1 MQVGIQR
8 KGMFCQEGKVVK
20 NNKLLIGQMAKLNH
34 TTLATLRYYDKI
46 GLLSPVYVNPNTGY
60 RYYDIR
66 QCPVFHIIQHHR
78 ALNMSLDEIRQLMG
92 CNDFDRFMD
101 YIQMKQ
107 DETVHALAE
116 LQLRHAELDRVL
128 GWADHFC
135 HRPPNGF
142 IQMGFITAE
151 YVYEKKA
158 VRNYVLEDI
167 GSVIYDA
174 SSIEGQLIKSGFTEG
189 YLNFPFVTL
198 SLDDIKHQRYRTEKL
213 GIIVQGKNREIAGVE
228 QLPSSTSVFV
238 YFEDFSKLRTYAEQI
253 IAFCHAHNYTP
264 AGDMICRIMG
274 VLHLDD
280 FKKTTEVFRLS
291 IPVEAGNTIQ
301 V

>member
-1 MQVGIQR
+1 M
-8 KGMFCQEGKVVK
+8 K
-20 NNKLLIGQMAKLNH
+20 NNRLLIGQMAKLNH
-34 TTLATLRYYDKI
+34 TTLATLRHYDKVGI
-46 GLLSPVYVNPNTGY
+46 LSPVYVNPETGY
-60 RYYDIR
+60 RYYDVQ
-66 QCPVFHIIQHHR
+66 QCLVFHMIQHHK
-78 ALNMSLDEIRQLMG
+78 ALNMSLKEIKEILRRNDYDFLEQIYKKKLDEVNQ
-92 CNDFDRFMD
+92 
-101 YIQMKQ
+101 
-107 DETVHALAE
+107 ALAE
-116 LQLRHAELDRVL
+116 FEFRKEELERMMK
-128 GWADHFC
+128 GADHFC

-198 SLDDIKHQRYRTEKL
+198 SLDDIKQQRYRTEKL

-238 YFEDFSKLRTYAEQI
+238 YFEDFSKLCIYTEQI

-264 AGDMICRIMG
+264 AGDMICRLMG

-291 IPVEAGNTIQ
+291 IPVEAGNIIQ

>member
-1 MQVGIQR
+1 M
-8 KGMFCQEGKVVK
+8 K
-20 NNKLLIGQMAKLNH
+20 NNRLLIGQMARLNH
-34 TTLATLRYYDKI
+34 TTLATLRHYDKVGI
-46 GLLSPVYVNPNTGY
+46 LSPVYVNPETGY
-60 RYYDIR
+60 RYYDIQ
-66 QCPVFHIIQHHR
+66 QCLVFHIIQHHK
-78 ALNMSLDEIRQLMG
+78 ALNMSLKEIKEILRLNDYGFLEQIYKKKLDEVNQGLTEFEFRKEELERM
-92 CNDFDRFMD
+92 
-101 YIQMKQ
+101 MK
-107 DETVHALAE
+107 
-116 LQLRHAELDRVL
+116 
-128 GWADHFC
+128 WADHFC

-174 SSIEGQLIKSGFTEG
+174 SSIEVQLIKSGFTEG
-189 YLNFPFVTL
+189 YLNYPFVTL

-238 YFEDFSKLRTYAEQI
+238 YFEDFSKLCMYAEQV

-264 AGDMICRIMG
+264 AGDMICRLMG
-274 VLHLDD
+274 ILHLDD
-280 FKKTTEVFRLS
+280 FKKTTGVFRLS
-291 IPVEAGNTIQ
+291 IPVEAGNIVQ

>member
-1 MQVGIQR
+1 M
-8 KGMFCQEGKVVK
+8 K
-20 NNKLLIGQMAKLNH
+20 NNRLLIGQMAKLNH
-34 TTLATLRYYDKI
+34 TTLATLRHYDKVGI
-46 GLLSPVYVNPNTGY
+46 LSPVYVNPETGY
-60 RYYDIR
+60 RYYDVQ
-66 QCPVFHIIQHHR
+66 QCLVFHMIQHHK
-78 ALNMSLDEIRQLMG
+78 ALNMSLKEIKEILRRNDYDFLEQIYKKKLDEVNQ
-92 CNDFDRFMD
+92 
-101 YIQMKQ
+101 
-107 DETVHALAE
+107 ALAE
-116 LQLRHAELDRVL
+116 FEFRKEELERMMK
-128 GWADHFC
+128 GADHFC
-135 HRPPNGF
+135 HRPTNGF

-174 SSIEGQLIKSGFTEG
+174 SSIEGQLLKSGFTEG
-189 YLNFPFVTL
+189 YLNFPFGTL

-238 YFEDFSKLRTYAEQI
+238 YFEDFSKLCIYTEQI

-264 AGDMICRIMG
+264 AGDMICRLMG

-291 IPVEAGNTIQ
+291 IPVEAGNIIQ

>member
-1 MQVGIQR
+1 M
-8 KGMFCQEGKVVK
+8 K
-20 NNKLLIGQMAKLNH
+20 NNRLLIGQMARLNH
-34 TTLATLRYYDKI
+34 TTLATLRHYDKVGI
-46 GLLSPVYVNPNTGY
+46 LSPVYVNPETGY
-60 RYYDIR
+60 RYYDVQ
-66 QCPVFHIIQHHR
+66 QCLVFHMIQHHK
-78 ALNMSLDEIRQLMG
+78 ALNMSLKEIKEILRRNDYDFLEQIYKKKLDEVNQ
-92 CNDFDRFMD
+92 
-101 YIQMKQ
+101 
-107 DETVHALAE
+107 ALAE
-116 LQLRHAELDRVL
+116 FEFRKEELERMMK
-128 GWADHFC
+128 GADYFC

-213 GIIVQGKNREIAGVE
+213 GIIVQGKNRKIAGVE

-238 YFEDFSKLRTYAEQI
+238 YFEDFSKLCIYTEQI

-264 AGDMICRIMG
+264 AGDMICRLMG

-291 IPVEAGNTIQ
+291 IPVEAGNIIQ

>member
-1 MQVGIQR
+1 MY
-8 KGMFCQEGKVVK
+8 
-20 NNKLLIGQMAKLNH
+20 N
-34 TTLATLRYYDKI
+34 
-46 GLLSPVYVNPNTGY
+46 
-60 RYYDIR
+60 
-66 QCPVFHIIQHHR
+66 
-78 ALNMSLDEIRQLMG
+78 
-92 CNDFDRFMD
+92 
-101 YIQMKQ
+101 
-107 DETVHALAE
+107 
-116 LQLRHAELDRVL
+116 
-128 GWADHFC
+128 
-135 HRPPNGF
+135 
-142 IQMGFITAE
+142 
-151 YVYEKKA
+151 VYEKKA

-213 GIIVQGKNREIAGVE
+213 GIIVQGKNRKIAGVE

-238 YFEDFSKLRTYAEQI
+238 YFEDFSKLCIYAEQV

-264 AGDMICRIMG
+264 AGDMICRLMG

-280 FKKTTEVFRLS
+280 FKKTSEVYRLS

>member
-1 MQVGIQR
+1 M
-8 KGMFCQEGKVVK
+8 K
-20 NNKLLIGQMAKLNH
+20 NNRLLIGQMARLNH
-34 TTLATLRYYDKI
+34 TTLATLRHYDKVGI
-46 GLLSPVYVNPNTGY
+46 LSPVYVNPETGY
-60 RYYDIR
+60 RYYDVQ
-66 QCPVFHIIQHHR
+66 QCLVFHMIQHHK
-78 ALNMSLDEIRQLMG
+78 ALNMSLKEIKEILRRNDYDFLEQIYKKKLDEVNQ
-92 CNDFDRFMD
+92 
-101 YIQMKQ
+101 
-107 DETVHALAE
+107 ALAE
-116 LQLRHAELDRVL
+116 FEFRKEELERMMK
-128 GWADHFC
+128 GADHFC

-189 YLNFPFVTL
+189 YLNYPFVTL
-198 SLDDIKHQRYRTEKL
+198 SLDDIKHLRYRTEKL
-213 GIIVQGKNREIAGVE
+213 GIIVQGKNREAVGVE

-238 YFEDFSKLRTYAEQI
+238 YFEDFSKLRTYAEQV
-253 IAFCHAHNYTP
+253 IAFCHDHNYTP
-264 AGDMICRIMG
+264 AGDMMCRLMG

-280 FKKTTEVFRLS
+280 FKKTSEVYRLS

>member
-1 MQVGIQR
+1 M
-8 KGMFCQEGKVVK
+8 K
-20 NNKLLIGQMAKLNH
+20 NNRLLIGQMARLNH
-34 TTLATLRYYDKI
+34 TTLATLRHYDKVGI
-46 GLLSPVYVNPNTGY
+46 LSPVYVNPETGY
-60 RYYDIR
+60 RYYDVQ
-66 QCPVFHIIQHHR
+66 QCLVFHMIQHHK
-78 ALNMSLDEIRQLMG
+78 AINMSLKETTEILRLNDYGFLEQIYKKKLDEVNQ
-92 CNDFDRFMD
+92 
-101 YIQMKQ
+101 
-107 DETVHALAE
+107 ALAE
-116 LQLRHAELDRVL
+116 FEFRKGELERMMK
-128 GWADHFC
+128 WADHFC
-135 HRPPNGF
+135 HRPPNGL

-174 SSIEGQLIKSGFTEG
+174 SSMEVQLIKSGFTEG
-189 YLNFPFVTL
+189 YMNYPFVTL

-213 GIIVQGKNREIAGVE
+213 GILVQGKNREIAGVE
-228 QLPSSTSVFV
+228 QLPSSASVFV
-238 YFEDFSKLRTYAEQI
+238 YFEDFSKLRTYAEQV

>member
-1 MQVGIQR
+1 
-8 KGMFCQEGKVVK
+8 
-20 NNKLLIGQMAKLNH
+20 MAKLNH
-34 TTLATLRYYDKI
+34 TTLATLRHYDKVGI
-46 GLLSPVYVNPNTGY
+46 LSPVYVNPETGY
-60 RYYDIR
+60 RYYDVQ
-66 QCPVFHIIQHHR
+66 QCLVFHMIQHHK
-78 ALNMSLDEIRQLMG
+78 ALNMSLKEIKEILRRNDYDFLEQIYKKKLDEVNQ
-92 CNDFDRFMD
+92 
-101 YIQMKQ
+101 
-107 DETVHALAE
+107 ALAE
-116 LQLRHAELDRVL
+116 FEFRKEELERMMK
-128 GWADHFC
+128 GADHFC

-174 SSIEGQLIKSGFTEG
+174 SSIEGQLLKSGFTEG

-238 YFEDFSKLRTYAEQI
+238 YFEDFSKLCMYAEQV

-264 AGDMICRIMG
+264 AGDMICRLMG

-291 IPVEAGNTIQ
+291 IPVEAGNTVQ

>member
-1 MQVGIQR
+1 M
-8 KGMFCQEGKVVK
+8 K
-20 NNKLLIGQMAKLNH
+20 NNRLLIGQMAKLNH
-34 TTLATLRYYDKI
+34 TTLATLRHYDKVGI
-46 GLLSPVYVNPNTGY
+46 LSPVYVNPETGY
-60 RYYDIR
+60 RYYDVQ
-66 QCPVFHIIQHHR
+66 QCLVFHMIQHHK
-78 ALNMSLDEIRQLMG
+78 ALNMSLKEIKEILRRNDYDFLEQIYKKKLDEVNQ
-92 CNDFDRFMD
+92 
-101 YIQMKQ
+101 
-107 DETVHALAE
+107 ALAE
-116 LQLRHAELDRVL
+116 FEFRKEELERMMK
-128 GWADHFC
+128 GANHFC

-213 GIIVQGKNREIAGVE
+213 GIIVQGKNRKVAGVE

-238 YFEDFSKLRTYAEQI
+238 YFEDFSKLCIYAEQV

-264 AGDMICRIMG
+264 AGDMICRLMG

>member
-1 MQVGIQR
+1 M
-8 KGMFCQEGKVVK
+8 K
-20 NNKLLIGQMAKLNH
+20 NNRLLIGQMARLNH
-34 TTLATLRYYDKI
+34 TTLATLRHYDKVGI
-46 GLLSPVYVNPNTGY
+46 LSPVYVNPKTGY
-60 RYYDIR
+60 RYYDVQ
-66 QCPVFHIIQHHR
+66 QCLVFHMIQHHK
-78 ALNMSLDEIRQLMG
+78 ALNMSLKEIKEILRRNDYDFLEQIYKKKLDEVNQ
-92 CNDFDRFMD
+92 
-101 YIQMKQ
+101 
-107 DETVHALAE
+107 ALAE
-116 LQLRHAELDRVL
+116 FEFRKEELERMMK
-128 GWADHFC
+128 GADHFC

-189 YLNFPFVTL
+189 YLNLPFVTL

-238 YFEDFSKLRTYAEQI
+238 YFEDFSKLRTYAEQV
-253 IAFCHAHNYTP
+253 IAFCHDHNYTP
-264 AGDMICRIMG
+264 AGDMICRLMG

-280 FKKTTEVFRLS
+280 FKKTSEVYRLS
-291 IPVEAGNTIQ
+291 IPVEAGNIIQ

>member
-1 MQVGIQR
+1 M
-8 KGMFCQEGKVVK
+8 K
-20 NNKLLIGQMAKLNH
+20 NNRLLIGQMARLNH
-34 TTLATLRYYDKI
+34 TTLATLRHYDKVGI
-46 GLLSPVYVNPNTGY
+46 LSPVYVNPETGY
-60 RYYDIR
+60 RYYDVQ
-66 QCPVFHIIQHHR
+66 QCLVFHMIQHHK
-78 ALNMSLDEIRQLMG
+78 ALNMSLKEIKEILRRNDYDFLEQIYKKKLDEVNQ
-92 CNDFDRFMD
+92 
-101 YIQMKQ
+101 
-107 DETVHALAE
+107 ALAE
-116 LQLRHAELDRVL
+116 FEFRKEELERMMK
-128 GWADHFC
+128 GADHFC

-213 GIIVQGKNREIAGVE
+213 GIIVQGKNREAVGVE
-228 QLPSSTSVFV
+228 QLPSSSSVFV
-238 YFEDFSKLRTYAEQI
+238 YFEDFSKLCIYAEQV

-264 AGDMICRIMG
+264 AGDMICRLMG

-280 FKKTTEVFRLS
+280 FKKTSEVYRLS

>member
-1 MQVGIQR
+1 M
-8 KGMFCQEGKVVK
+8 K

-34 TTLATLRYYDKI
+34 TTLATLRHYDKVGI
-46 GLLSPVYVNPNTGY
+46 LSPVYVNPETGY
-60 RYYDIR
+60 RYYDVQ
-66 QCPVFHIIQHHR
+66 QCLVFHMIQHHK
-78 ALNMSLDEIRQLMG
+78 ALNMSLKEIKEILRRNDYDFLEQIYKKKLDEVNQ
-92 CNDFDRFMD
+92 
-101 YIQMKQ
+101 
-107 DETVHALAE
+107 ALAE
-116 LQLRHAELDRVL
+116 FEFRKEELERMMK
-128 GWADHFC
+128 GADHFC

-213 GIIVQGKNREIAGVE
+213 GIIVQGKNRKVAGVE

-238 YFEDFSKLRTYAEQI
+238 YFEDFSKLCIYAEQV

-264 AGDMICRIMG
+264 AGDMICRLMG

>member
-1 MQVGIQR
+1 M
-8 KGMFCQEGKVVK
+8 K
-20 NNKLLIGQMAKLNH
+20 NNRLLIGQMAKLNH
-34 TTLATLRYYDKI
+34 TTLATLRHYDKVGI
-46 GLLSPVYVNPNTGY
+46 LSPVYVNPETGY
-60 RYYDIR
+60 RYYDVQ
-66 QCPVFHIIQHHR
+66 QCLVFHMIQHHK
-78 ALNMSLDEIRQLMG
+78 ALNMSLKEIKEILRRNDYGFLEQIYKKKLDEVNQ
-92 CNDFDRFMD
+92 
-101 YIQMKQ
+101 
-107 DETVHALAE
+107 ALAE
-116 LQLRHAELDRVL
+116 FEFRKEELERMMK
-128 GWADHFC
+128 GAGHFC

-174 SSIEGQLIKSGFTEG
+174 SSIEGQLLKSGFTEG

-238 YFEDFSKLRTYAEQI
+238 YFEDFSKLCIYTEQI

-264 AGDMICRIMG
+264 AGDMICRLMG

-291 IPVEAGNTIQ
+291 IPVEAGNIIQ

>member
-1 MQVGIQR
+1 M
-8 KGMFCQEGKVVK
+8 K
-20 NNKLLIGQMAKLNH
+20 NNRLLIGQMARLNH
-34 TTLATLRYYDKI
+34 TTLATLRHYDKVGI
-46 GLLSPVYVNPNTGY
+46 LSPVYVNPETGY
-60 RYYDIR
+60 RYYDVQ
-66 QCPVFHIIQHHR
+66 QCLVFHMIQHHK
-78 ALNMSLDEIRQLMG
+78 ALNMSLKEIKEILRRNDYDFLEQIYKKKLDEVNQ
-92 CNDFDRFMD
+92 
-101 YIQMKQ
+101 
-107 DETVHALAE
+107 ALAE
-116 LQLRHAELDRVL
+116 FEFRKEELERMMK
-128 GWADHFC
+128 GADHFC

-213 GIIVQGKNREIAGVE
+213 GIIVQGKNRKIAGVE

-238 YFEDFSKLRTYAEQI
+238 YFEDFSKLCIYTEQI

-264 AGDMICRIMG
+264 AGDMICRLMG

-291 IPVEAGNTIQ
+291 IPVEAGNIIQ

>member
-1 MQVGIQR
+1 M
-8 KGMFCQEGKVVK
+8 K
-20 NNKLLIGQMAKLNH
+20 NNRLLIGQMAKLNH
-34 TTLATLRYYDKI
+34 TTLATLRHYDKVGI
-46 GLLSPVYVNPNTGY
+46 LSPVYVNPETGY
-60 RYYDIR
+60 RYYDVQ
-66 QCPVFHIIQHHR
+66 QCLVFHMIQHHK
-78 ALNMSLDEIRQLMG
+78 ALNMSLKEIKEILRRNDYDFLEQIYKKKLDEVNQ
-92 CNDFDRFMD
+92 
-101 YIQMKQ
+101 
-107 DETVHALAE
+107 ALAE
-116 LQLRHAELDRVL
+116 FEFRKEELERMMK
-128 GWADHFC
+128 GADHFC

-238 YFEDFSKLRTYAEQI
+238 YFEDFSKLRTYAEQV
-253 IAFCHAHNYTP
+253 IAFCHDHNYTP
-264 AGDMICRIMG
+264 AGDMICRLIG

-280 FKKTTEVFRLS
+280 FKKTSEVYRLS

>member
-1 MQVGIQR
+1 M
-8 KGMFCQEGKVVK
+8 K
-20 NNKLLIGQMAKLNH
+20 NNRLLIGQMAKLNH
-34 TTLATLRYYDKI
+34 TTLATLRHYDKVGI
-46 GLLSPVYVNPNTGY
+46 LSPVYVNPETGY
-60 RYYDIR
+60 RYYDVQ
-66 QCPVFHIIQHHR
+66 QCLVFHMIQHHK
-78 ALNMSLDEIRQLMG
+78 ALNMSLKEIKEILRRNDYDFLEQIYKKKLDEVNQ
-92 CNDFDRFMD
+92 
-101 YIQMKQ
+101 
-107 DETVHALAE
+107 ALAE
-116 LQLRHAELDRVL
+116 FEFRKEELERMMK
-128 GWADHFC
+128 GADHFC

-238 YFEDFSKLRTYAEQI
+238 YFEDFSKLCIYTEQI

-264 AGDMICRIMG
+264 AGDMICRLMG

-280 FKKTTEVFRLS
+280 FKKTSEVYRLS
-291 IPVEAGNTIQ
+291 IPVEAGNIIQ

>member
-1 MQVGIQR
+1 M
-8 KGMFCQEGKVVK
+8 K
-20 NNKLLIGQMAKLNH
+20 NNRLLIGQMARLNH
-34 TTLATLRYYDKI
+34 TTLATLRHYDKVGI
-46 GLLSPVYVNPNTGY
+46 LSPVYVNPETGY
-60 RYYDIR
+60 RYYDVQ
-66 QCPVFHIIQHHR
+66 QCLVFHMIQHHK
-78 ALNMSLDEIRQLMG
+78 ALNMSLKEIKEILRRNDYDFLEQIYKKKLDEVNQ
-92 CNDFDRFMD
+92 
-101 YIQMKQ
+101 
-107 DETVHALAE
+107 ALAE
-116 LQLRHAELDRVL
+116 FEFRKEELERMVK
-128 GWADHFC
+128 GADHFC

-189 YLNFPFVTL
+189 YLNYPFVTL

-213 GIIVQGKNREIAGVE
+213 GIIVQGKNREAVGVE
-228 QLPSSTSVFV
+228 QFPSSTSVFV
-238 YFEDFSKLRTYAEQI
+238 YFEDFSKLRTYAEQV
-253 IAFCHAHNYTP
+253 IAFCHDHNYTP
-264 AGDMICRIMG
+264 AGDMICRLMG

-280 FKKTTEVFRLS
+280 FKKTSEVYRLS

>member
-1 MQVGIQR
+1 M
-8 KGMFCQEGKVVK
+8 K
-20 NNKLLIGQMAKLNH
+20 NNRLLIGQMARLNH
-34 TTLATLRYYDKI
+34 TTLATLRHYDKVGI
-46 GLLSPVYVNPNTGY
+46 LSPVYVNPKTGY
-60 RYYDIR
+60 RYYDVQ
-66 QCPVFHIIQHHR
+66 QCLVFHMIQHHK
-78 ALNMSLDEIRQLMG
+78 ALNMSLKEIKEILRRNDYDFLEQIYKKKLDEVNQ
-92 CNDFDRFMD
+92 
-101 YIQMKQ
+101 
-107 DETVHALAE
+107 ALAE
-116 LQLRHAELDRVL
+116 FEFRKEELERMMK
-128 GWADHFC
+128 GADHFC

-213 GIIVQGKNREIAGVE
+213 GIIVQGKNRKIAGVE

-238 YFEDFSKLRTYAEQI
+238 YFEDFSKLCIYTEQI
-253 IAFCHAHNYTP
+253 IAFCHAHNYTL
-264 AGDMICRIMG
+264 AGDMICRLMG

-291 IPVEAGNTIQ
+291 IPVEAGNIIQ

>member
-1 MQVGIQR
+1 M
-8 KGMFCQEGKVVK
+8 K
-20 NNKLLIGQMAKLNH
+20 NNRLLIGQMAKLNH
-34 TTLATLRYYDKI
+34 TTLATLRHYDKVGI
-46 GLLSPVYVNPNTGY
+46 LSPVYVNPETGY
-60 RYYDIR
+60 RYYDVQ
-66 QCPVFHIIQHHR
+66 QCLVFHMIQHHK
-78 ALNMSLDEIRQLMG
+78 ALNMSLKEIKEILRRNDYDFLEQIYKKKLDEVNQ
-92 CNDFDRFMD
+92 
-101 YIQMKQ
+101 
-107 DETVHALAE
+107 ALAE
-116 LQLRHAELDRVL
+116 FEFRKEELERMMK
-128 GWADHFC
+128 GADHFC

-189 YLNFPFVTL
+189 YLNYPFVTL

-213 GIIVQGKNREIAGVE
+213 GIIVQGKNREAVGVE

-238 YFEDFSKLRTYAEQI
+238 YFEDFSKLRTYAEQV
-253 IAFCHAHNYTP
+253 IAFCHDHNYTP
-264 AGDMICRIMG
+264 AGDMICRLMG

-280 FKKTTEVFRLS
+280 FKKTSEVYRLS

>member
-1 MQVGIQR
+1 M
-8 KGMFCQEGKVVK
+8 K
-20 NNKLLIGQMAKLNH
+20 NNRLLIGQMAKLNH
-34 TTLATLRYYDKI
+34 TTLATLRHYDKVGI
-46 GLLSPVYVNPNTGY
+46 LSPVYVNPETGY
-60 RYYDIR
+60 RYYDVQ
-66 QCPVFHIIQHHR
+66 QCLVFHMIQHHK
-78 ALNMSLDEIRQLMG
+78 ALNMSLKEIKEILRRNDYDFLEQIYKKKLDEVNQ
-92 CNDFDRFMD
+92 
-101 YIQMKQ
+101 
-107 DETVHALAE
+107 ALAE
-116 LQLRHAELDRVL
+116 FEFRKEELERMMK
-128 GWADHFC
+128 GADHFC

-238 YFEDFSKLRTYAEQI
+238 YFEDFSKLCIYAEQV

-264 AGDMICRIMG
+264 AGDMICRLMG

>member
-1 MQVGIQR
+1 M
-8 KGMFCQEGKVVK
+8 K
-20 NNKLLIGQMAKLNH
+20 NNRLLIGQMAKLNH
-34 TTLATLRYYDKI
+34 TTLATLRHYDKVGI
-46 GLLSPVYVNPNTGY
+46 LSPVYVNPETGY
-60 RYYDIR
+60 RYYDVQ
-66 QCPVFHIIQHHR
+66 QCLVFHMIQHHK
-78 ALNMSLDEIRQLMG
+78 ALNMSLKEIKEILRRNDYDFLEQIYKKKLDEVNQ
-92 CNDFDRFMD
+92 
-101 YIQMKQ
+101 
-107 DETVHALAE
+107 ALAE
-116 LQLRHAELDRVL
+116 FEFRKEELERIL

-189 YLNFPFVTL
+189 YLNYPFVTL

-213 GIIVQGKNREIAGVE
+213 GIIVQGKNREAVGVE

-238 YFEDFSKLRTYAEQI
+238 YFEDFSKLRTYAEQV
-253 IAFCHAHNYTP
+253 IAFCHDHNYTP
-264 AGDMICRIMG
+264 AGDMICRLMG
-274 VLHLDD
+274 VLHMDD
-280 FKKTTEVFRLS
+280 FKKTSEVYRLS

>member
-1 MQVGIQR
+1 M
-8 KGMFCQEGKVVK
+8 K
-20 NNKLLIGQMAKLNH
+20 NNRLLIGQMARLNH
-34 TTLATLRYYDKI
+34 TTLATLRHYDKVGI
-46 GLLSPVYVNPNTGY
+46 LSPVYVNPETGY
-60 RYYDIR
+60 RYYDVQ
-66 QCPVFHIIQHHR
+66 QCLVFHMIQHHK
-78 ALNMSLDEIRQLMG
+78 ALNMSLKEIKEILRRNDYDFLEQIYKKKLDEVNQ
-92 CNDFDRFMD
+92 
-101 YIQMKQ
+101 
-107 DETVHALAE
+107 ALAE
-116 LQLRHAELDRVL
+116 FEFRKEELERMMK
-128 GWADHFC
+128 GADHFC

-142 IQMGFITAE
+142 IQMGFIAAE

-213 GIIVQGKNREIAGVE
+213 GIIVQGKNRKIAGVE

-238 YFEDFSKLRTYAEQI
+238 YFEDFSKLCIYAEQV

-264 AGDMICRIMG
+264 VGDMICRLMG

-280 FKKTTEVFRLS
+280 FKKTSEVYRLS

>member
-1 MQVGIQR
+1 M
-8 KGMFCQEGKVVK
+8 K
-20 NNKLLIGQMAKLNH
+20 NNRLLIGQMAKLNH
-34 TTLATLRYYDKI
+34 TTLATLRHYDKVGI
-46 GLLSPVYVNPNTGY
+46 LSPVYVNPETGY
-60 RYYDIR
+60 RYYDVQ
-66 QCPVFHIIQHHR
+66 QCLVFHMIQHHK
-78 ALNMSLDEIRQLMG
+78 ALNMSLKEIKEILRRNDYDFLEQIYKKKLDEVDQ
-92 CNDFDRFMD
+92 
-101 YIQMKQ
+101 
-107 DETVHALAE
+107 ALAE
-116 LQLRHAELDRVL
+116 FEFRKEELERMMK
-128 GWADHFC
+128 GADHFC

-189 YLNFPFVTL
+189 YLNYPFVTL

-213 GIIVQGKNREIAGVE
+213 GIIVQGKNREAVGVG

-238 YFEDFSKLRTYAEQI
+238 YFEDFRKLRTYAEQV
-253 IAFCHAHNYTP
+253 IAFCHDHNYTP
-264 AGDMICRIMG
+264 AGDMICRLMG

-280 FKKTTEVFRLS
+280 FKKTSEVYRLS

>member
-1 MQVGIQR
+1 M
-8 KGMFCQEGKVVK
+8 K
-20 NNKLLIGQMAKLNH
+20 NNRLLIGQMARLNH
-34 TTLATLRYYDKI
+34 TTLATLRHYDKVGI
-46 GLLSPVYVNPNTGY
+46 LSPVYVNPETGY
-60 RYYDIR
+60 RYYDVQ
-66 QCPVFHIIQHHR
+66 QCLVFHMIQHHK
-78 ALNMSLDEIRQLMG
+78 ALNMSLKEIKEILRRNDYDFLEQIYKKKLDEVNQ
-92 CNDFDRFMD
+92 
-101 YIQMKQ
+101 
-107 DETVHALAE
+107 ALAE
-116 LQLRHAELDRVL
+116 FEFRKEELERMMK
-128 GWADHFC
+128 GADHFC

-174 SSIEGQLIKSGFTEG
+174 SSIEGQLLKSGFTEG
-189 YLNFPFVTL
+189 CLNFPFVTL

-238 YFEDFSKLRTYAEQI
+238 YFEDFSKLCIYTEQI

-264 AGDMICRIMG
+264 AGDMICRLMG

-291 IPVEAGNTIQ
+291 IPVEAGNIIQ

>member
-1 MQVGIQR
+1 
-8 KGMFCQEGKVVK
+8 
-20 NNKLLIGQMAKLNH
+20 MARLNH
-34 TTLATLRYYDKI
+34 TTLATLRHYDKVGI
-46 GLLSPVYVNPNTGY
+46 LSPVYVNPETGY
-60 RYYDIR
+60 RYYDVQ
-66 QCPVFHIIQHHR
+66 QCLVFHMIQHHK
-78 ALNMSLDEIRQLMG
+78 ALNMSLKEIKEILRRNDYDFLEQIYKKKLDEVNQ
-92 CNDFDRFMD
+92 
-101 YIQMKQ
+101 
-107 DETVHALAE
+107 ALAE
-116 LQLRHAELDRVL
+116 FEFRKEELERMMK
-128 GWADHFC
+128 GADHFC

-213 GIIVQGKNREIAGVE
+213 GIIVQGKNRKIAGVE

-238 YFEDFSKLRTYAEQI
+238 YFEDFSKLCIYAEQV

-264 AGDMICRIMG
+264 VGDMICRLMG

-280 FKKTTEVFRLS
+280 FKKTSEVYRLS

>member
-1 MQVGIQR
+1 
-8 KGMFCQEGKVVK
+8 
-20 NNKLLIGQMAKLNH
+20 MARLNH
-34 TTLATLRYYDKI
+34 TTLATLRHYDKVGI
-46 GLLSPVYVNPNTGY
+46 LSPVYVNPETGY
-60 RYYDIR
+60 RYYDVQ
-66 QCPVFHIIQHHR
+66 QCLVFHMIQHHK
-78 ALNMSLDEIRQLMG
+78 ALNMSLKEIKEILRRNDYDFLEQIYKKKLDEVNQ
-92 CNDFDRFMD
+92 
-101 YIQMKQ
+101 
-107 DETVHALAE
+107 ALAE
-116 LQLRHAELDRVL
+116 FEFRKEELERMMK
-128 GWADHFC
+128 GADHFC

-189 YLNFPFVTL
+189 YLNYPFVTL
-198 SLDDIKHQRYRTEKL
+198 SLDDIKHLRYRTEKL
-213 GIIVQGKNREIAGVE
+213 GIIVQGKNREAVGVE

-238 YFEDFSKLRTYAEQI
+238 YFEDFSKLRAYAEQV
-253 IAFCHAHNYTP
+253 IAFCHDHNYTP
-264 AGDMICRIMG
+264 AGDMMCRLMG

-280 FKKTTEVFRLS
+280 FKKTSEVYRLS

>member
-1 MQVGIQR
+1 M
-8 KGMFCQEGKVVK
+8 K
-20 NNKLLIGQMAKLNH
+20 NNRLLIGQMARLNH
-34 TTLATLRYYDKI
+34 TTLATLRHYDKVGI
-46 GLLSPVYVNPNTGY
+46 LSPVYVNPETGY
-60 RYYDIR
+60 RYYDVQ
-66 QCPVFHIIQHHR
+66 QCLVFHMIQHHK
-78 ALNMSLDEIRQLMG
+78 ALNMSLKEIKEILRRNDYDFLEQIYKKKLDEVNQ
-92 CNDFDRFMD
+92 
-101 YIQMKQ
+101 
-107 DETVHALAE
+107 ALAE
-116 LQLRHAELDRVL
+116 FEFRKEELERMMK
-128 GWADHFC
+128 GADHFC

-189 YLNFPFVTL
+189 YLNYPFVTL

-213 GIIVQGKNREIAGVE
+213 GIIVQGKNRKIAGVE

-238 YFEDFSKLRTYAEQI
+238 YFEDFSKLCIYAEQV

-264 AGDMICRIMG
+264 AGDMICRLMG

-280 FKKTTEVFRLS
+280 FKKTSEVYRLS

>member
-1 MQVGIQR
+1 M
-8 KGMFCQEGKVVK
+8 K
-20 NNKLLIGQMAKLNH
+20 NNRLLIGQMAKLNH
-34 TTLATLRYYDKI
+34 TTLATLRHYDKVGI
-46 GLLSPVYVNPNTGY
+46 LSPVYVNPETGY
-60 RYYDIR
+60 RYYDVQ
-66 QCPVFHIIQHHR
+66 QCLVFHMIQHHK
-78 ALNMSLDEIRQLMG
+78 ALNMSLKEIKEILRRNDYDFLEQIYKKKLDEVNQ
-92 CNDFDRFMD
+92 
-101 YIQMKQ
+101 
-107 DETVHALAE
+107 ALAE
-116 LQLRHAELDRVL
+116 FEFRKEELERMMK
-128 GWADHFC
+128 GADHFC

-174 SSIEGQLIKSGFTEG
+174 SSIEGQLLKSGFTEG

-238 YFEDFSKLRTYAEQI
+238 YFEDFSKLCIYTEQI

-264 AGDMICRIMG
+264 AGDMICRLMG

-291 IPVEAGNTIQ
+291 IPVEAGNIIQ

>member
-1 MQVGIQR
+1 M
-8 KGMFCQEGKVVK
+8 K
-20 NNKLLIGQMAKLNH
+20 NNRLLIGQMAKLNH
-34 TTLATLRYYDKI
+34 TTLATLRHYDKVGI
-46 GLLSPVYVNPNTGY
+46 LSPVYVNPETGY
-60 RYYDIR
+60 RYYDVQ
-66 QCPVFHIIQHHR
+66 QCLVFHMIQHHK
-78 ALNMSLDEIRQLMG
+78 ALNMSLKEIKEILRRNDYDFLEQIYKKKLDEVNQAMAEFEFRKGELERM
-92 CNDFDRFMD
+92 
-101 YIQMKQ
+101 MK
-107 DETVHALAE
+107 
-116 LQLRHAELDRVL
+116 
-128 GWADHFC
+128 GADHFC

-213 GIIVQGKNREIAGVE
+213 GIIVQGKNRKIAGVE

-238 YFEDFSKLRTYAEQI
+238 YFEDFNKLCIYAEQV

-264 AGDMICRIMG
+264 VGDMICRLMG

-280 FKKTTEVFRLS
+280 FKKTSEVYRLS

>member
-1 MQVGIQR
+1 MNQ
-8 KGMFCQEGKVVK
+8 
-20 NNKLLIGQMAKLNH
+20 
-34 TTLATLRYYDKI
+34 
-46 GLLSPVYVNPNTGY
+46 
-60 RYYDIR
+60 
-66 QCPVFHIIQHHR
+66 
-78 ALNMSLDEIRQLMG
+78 
-92 CNDFDRFMD
+92 
-101 YIQMKQ
+101 
-107 DETVHALAE
+107 ALAE
-116 LQLRHAELDRVL
+116 FEFRKEELERMMK
-128 GWADHFC
+128 GADHFC

-238 YFEDFSKLRTYAEQI
+238 YFEDFSKLCIYTEQI
-253 IAFCHAHNYTP
+253 IAFCHAHNYIP
-264 AGDMICRIMG
+264 AGDMICRLMG

-291 IPVEAGNTIQ
+291 IPVEAGNIIQ

>member
-1 MQVGIQR
+1 M
-8 KGMFCQEGKVVK
+8 K
-20 NNKLLIGQMAKLNH
+20 NNRLLIGQMAKLNH
-34 TTLATLRYYDKI
+34 TTLATLRHYDKVGI
-46 GLLSPVYVNPNTGY
+46 LSPVYVNPETGY
-60 RYYDIR
+60 RYYDVQ
-66 QCPVFHIIQHHR
+66 QCLVFHMIQHHK
-78 ALNMSLDEIRQLMG
+78 ALNMSLKEIKEILRRNDYDFLEQIYKKKLDEVNQ
-92 CNDFDRFMD
+92 
-101 YIQMKQ
+101 
-107 DETVHALAE
+107 ALAE
-116 LQLRHAELDRVL
+116 FEFRKEELERMMK
-128 GWADHFC
+128 GADHFC

-213 GIIVQGKNREIAGVE
+213 GIIVQGKNRKIAGVE

-238 YFEDFSKLRTYAEQI
+238 YFEDFSKLCIYAEQI

-264 AGDMICRIMG
+264 AGDMICRLMG

-280 FKKTTEVFRLS
+280 FKKTSEVYRLS

>member
-1 MQVGIQR
+1 M
-8 KGMFCQEGKVVK
+8 K
-20 NNKLLIGQMAKLNH
+20 NNRLLIGQMAKLNH
-34 TTLATLRYYDKI
+34 TTLATLRHYDKVGI
-46 GLLSPVYVNPNTGY
+46 LSPVYVNPETGY
-60 RYYDIR
+60 RYYDVQ
-66 QCPVFHIIQHHR
+66 QCLVFHMIQHHK
-78 ALNMSLDEIRQLMG
+78 ALNMSLKEIKEILRRNDYDFLEQIYKKKLDEVNQ
-92 CNDFDRFMD
+92 
-101 YIQMKQ
+101 
-107 DETVHALAE
+107 ALAE
-116 LQLRHAELDRVL
+116 FEFRKEELERMMK
-128 GWADHFC
+128 GADHFC

-238 YFEDFSKLRTYAEQI
+238 YFEDFSKLCIYTEQI

-264 AGDMICRIMG
+264 AGDMICRLMG

-280 FKKTTEVFRLS
+280 FKKPQKFIVYPFRWRPEIS
-291 IPVEAGNTIQ
+291 FKSEGRKWQ
-301 V
+301 EEG

>member
-1 MQVGIQR
+1 M
-8 KGMFCQEGKVVK
+8 K
-20 NNKLLIGQMAKLNH
+20 NNRLLIGQMAKLNH
-34 TTLATLRYYDKI
+34 TTLATLRHYDKVGI
-46 GLLSPVYVNPNTGY
+46 LSPVYVNPETGY
-60 RYYDIR
+60 RYYDVQ
-66 QCPVFHIIQHHR
+66 QCLVFHMIQHHK
-78 ALNMSLDEIRQLMG
+78 ALNMSLKEIKEILRRNDYDFLEQIYKKKLDEVNQAPAEFEFRKEELERM
-92 CNDFDRFMD
+92 
-101 YIQMKQ
+101 MK
-107 DETVHALAE
+107 
-116 LQLRHAELDRVL
+116 
-128 GWADHFC
+128 GADHFC

-238 YFEDFSKLRTYAEQI
+238 YFEDFSKLCIYAEQV

-264 AGDMICRIMG
+264 AGDMICRLMG

-280 FKKTTEVFRLS
+280 FKKTSEVYRLS

>member
-1 MQVGIQR
+1 M
-8 KGMFCQEGKVVK
+8 K
-20 NNKLLIGQMAKLNH
+20 NNRLLIGQMARLNH
-34 TTLATLRYYDKI
+34 TTLATLRHYDKVGI
-46 GLLSPVYVNPNTGY
+46 LSPVYVNPETGY
-60 RYYDIR
+60 RYYDVQ
-66 QCPVFHIIQHHR
+66 QCLVFHIIQHHT
-78 ALNMSLDEIRQLMG
+78 ALNMSLKEIKEILRLNDYGFLEQIYKKKLDEVNQ
-92 CNDFDRFMD
+92 
-101 YIQMKQ
+101 
-107 DETVHALAE
+107 ALAE
-116 LQLRHAELDRVL
+116 FEFRKEELERL
-128 GWADHFC
+128 MKWADHFC

-174 SSIEGQLIKSGFTEG
+174 SSIEVQLIKSGFTEG
-189 YLNFPFVTL
+189 YLNYPFVTL

-228 QLPSSTSVFV
+228 QLPSSSSVFV
-238 YFEDFSKLRTYAEQI
+238 YFEDFSKLCIYAEQI

-264 AGDMICRIMG
+264 AGDMICRLMG

-280 FKKTTEVFRLS
+280 FKKTAEVFRLS
-291 IPVEAGNTIQ
+291 IPVEAGNIVQ

>member
-1 MQVGIQR
+1 M
-8 KGMFCQEGKVVK
+8 K
-20 NNKLLIGQMAKLNH
+20 NNRLLIGQMARLNH
-34 TTLATLRYYDKI
+34 TTLATLRHYDKVGI
-46 GLLSPVYVNPNTGY
+46 LSPVYVNPETGY
-60 RYYDIR
+60 RYYDVQ
-66 QCPVFHIIQHHR
+66 QCLVFHMIQHHK
-78 ALNMSLDEIRQLMG
+78 ALNMSLKEIKEILRRNDYDFLEQIYKKKLDEVNQ
-92 CNDFDRFMD
+92 
-101 YIQMKQ
+101 
-107 DETVHALAE
+107 ALAE
-116 LQLRHAELDRVL
+116 FEFRKEELERMMK
-128 GWADHFC
+128 GADHFC

-151 YVYEKKA
+151 YIYEIKA
-158 VRNYVLEDI
+158 VRNYMLEDI

-189 YLNFPFVTL
+189 YLNLPFVTL

-238 YFEDFSKLRTYAEQI
+238 YFEDFSKLCIYTEQI

-264 AGDMICRIMG
+264 AGDMICRLMG

-291 IPVEAGNTIQ
+291 IPVEAGNTVQ

>member
-1 MQVGIQR
+1 M
-8 KGMFCQEGKVVK
+8 K
-20 NNKLLIGQMAKLNH
+20 NNRLLIGQMARLNH
-34 TTLATLRYYDKI
+34 TTLATLRHYDKVGI
-46 GLLSPVYVNPNTGY
+46 LSPVYVNPETGY
-60 RYYDIR
+60 RYYDVQ
-66 QCPVFHIIQHHR
+66 QCLVFHMIQHHK
-78 ALNMSLDEIRQLMG
+78 ALNMSLKEIKEILRRNDYDFLEQIYKKKLDEVNQ
-92 CNDFDRFMD
+92 
-101 YIQMKQ
+101 
-107 DETVHALAE
+107 ALAE
-116 LQLRHAELDRVL
+116 FEFRKEELERMMK
-128 GWADHFC
+128 GADHFC

-158 VRNYVLEDI
+158 IRNYVLEDI

-189 YLNFPFVTL
+189 YLNYPFVTL

-213 GIIVQGKNREIAGVE
+213 GIIVQGKNREAVGVE

-238 YFEDFSKLRTYAEQI
+238 YFEDFSKLRTYAEQV
-253 IAFCHAHNYTP
+253 IAFCHDHNYTP
-264 AGDMICRIMG
+264 AGDMICRLMG

-280 FKKTTEVFRLS
+280 FKKTSEVFRLS
-291 IPVEAGNTIQ
+291 IPVEAGNIIQ

>member
-1 MQVGIQR
+1 M
-8 KGMFCQEGKVVK
+8 K
-20 NNKLLIGQMAKLNH
+20 NNRLLIGQMAKLNH
-34 TTLATLRYYDKI
+34 TTLATLRHYDKVGI
-46 GLLSPVYVNPNTGY
+46 LSPVYVNPETGY
-60 RYYDIR
+60 RYYDVQ
-66 QCPVFHIIQHHR
+66 QCLVFHMIQHHK
-78 ALNMSLDEIRQLMG
+78 ALNMSLKEIKEILRRNDYDFLEQIYKKKLDEVNQ
-92 CNDFDRFMD
+92 
-101 YIQMKQ
+101 
-107 DETVHALAE
+107 ALAE
-116 LQLRHAELDRVL
+116 FEFRKEELERIL

-189 YLNFPFVTL
+189 YLNYPFVTL

-213 GIIVQGKNREIAGVE
+213 GIIVQGKNREAVGVE

-238 YFEDFSKLRTYAEQI
+238 YFEDFSTYAEQV

-264 AGDMICRIMG
+264 AGDMICRLMG

-280 FKKTTEVFRLS
+280 FKKTSEVYRLS

>member
-1 MQVGIQR
+1 
-8 KGMFCQEGKVVK
+8 
-20 NNKLLIGQMAKLNH
+20 MAKLNH
-34 TTLATLRYYDKI
+34 TTLATLRHYDKVGI
-46 GLLSPVYVNPNTGY
+46 LSPVYVNPETGY
-60 RYYDIR
+60 RYYDVQ
-66 QCPVFHIIQHHR
+66 QCLVFHMIQHHK
-78 ALNMSLDEIRQLMG
+78 ALNMSLKEIKEILRRNDYDFLEQIYKKKLDEVNQ
-92 CNDFDRFMD
+92 
-101 YIQMKQ
+101 
-107 DETVHALAE
+107 ALAE
-116 LQLRHAELDRVL
+116 FEFRKEELERMMK
-128 GWADHFC
+128 GADHFC

-142 IQMGFITAE
+142 IQLGFITAE

-238 YFEDFSKLRTYAEQI
+238 YFEDFSKLCIYTEQI

-264 AGDMICRIMG
+264 AGDMICRLMG